1 MLILGLQ
8 PHGLLCTVPHIQL
21 NKAMSLMINELEVLS
36 RHIETSTL
44 HSESDPLHILN
55 LQLLLDIFE
64 ILAII

>member
-1 MLILGLQ
+1 
-8 PHGLLCTVPHIQL
+8 
-21 NKAMSLMINELEVLS
+21 MINELEVFS